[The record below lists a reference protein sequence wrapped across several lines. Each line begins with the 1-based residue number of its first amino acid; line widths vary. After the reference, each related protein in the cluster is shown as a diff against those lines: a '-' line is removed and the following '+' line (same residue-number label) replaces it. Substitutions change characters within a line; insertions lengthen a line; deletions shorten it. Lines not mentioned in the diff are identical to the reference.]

1 MSFIHFSLIAKQF
14 ECTFIENLR
23 KLYSISLHETHNH
36 PYVFSDS
43 VTLHWHGQHQRGTP
57 YMDGIGYVSQCPIAS
72 GQSFT
77 YQFKVSNSTVQ

>member
-1 MSFIHFSLIAKQF
+1 MSEAEI
-14 ECTFIENLR
+14 
-23 KLYSISLHETHNH
+23 SISNYKRTSILITPQRHHSTILLFCI
-36 PYVFSDS
+36 FSDS

-77 YQFKVSNSTVQ
+77 YQFKVSKSVHL